1 MNSFSLSCTALIGTN
16 KTGILK
22 ADADGYYTV
31 VLGALD
37 VYNSGGAFYPEATAR
52 HLFQQSASLMRRIA
66 SGNLRGEYGHPR
78 MTPGMTM
85 DDFVNRVRDI
95 YEPHV
100 CMHIRKVTV
109 DYTTHRNERGQ
120 PIITIIGEV
129 KPSGPM
135 GPALLAQFENR
146 FEDICFSIRSLT
158 NDEFS
163 YGRINK
169 HIKLIVTWDYVN
181 EPGLANAHKW
191 NAPGLEA
198 MSDNIIGRL
207 TPMSRGGAFMGMSLT
222 EQMVLPGQLLAM
234 SKASNHS
241 AVSMESSGG
250 VSLSDFIEAM
260 QVTPEQSRP
269 RSSQW

>member
-1 MNSFSLSCTALIGTN
+1 MNSFSLSCTALNGTN
-16 KTGILK
+16 KAGTLK

-37 VYNSGGAFYPEATAR
+37 VYNSGGAFYPEASAR
-52 HLFQQSASLMRRIA
+52 HLFEQSASLMRRIA

-78 MTPGMTM
+78 MTPGMTL
-85 DDFVNRVRDI
+85 DDFVHRVRDI

-109 DYTTHRNERGQ
+109 DYTTYRNERGQ

-146 FEDICFSIRSLT
+146 FEDVCFSIRSLT

-163 YGRINK
+163 FGRVNK

-181 EPGLANAHKW
+181 EPGLASAHKW
-191 NAPGLEA
+191 NAPGLE
-198 MSDNIIGRL
+198 
-207 TPMSRGGAFMGMSLT
+207 SRKDHVSVGMEPTITGDKIVGWSLT
-222 EQMVLPGQLLAM
+222 EQMILPGQLLAM
-234 SKASNHS
+234 SQKSN
-241 AVSMESSGG
+241 ATAISMESGSG
-250 VSLSDFIEAM
+250 VSLQDLIDATTVVET
-260 QVTPEQSRP
+260 QTKP
-269 RSSQW
+269 RSAGW

>member
-1 MNSFSLSCTALIGTN
+1 MNGFSLSCTALLGTN
-16 KTGILK
+16 KAGSLK
-22 ADADGYYTV
+22 CDADGYYTV

-37 VYNSGGAFYPEATAR
+37 VFNSGGAFYPEASAK
-52 HLFQQSASLMRRIA
+52 HLFQQSSSLMRRIA

-78 MTPGMTM
+78 FQPGMTM

-109 DYTTHRNERGQ
+109 DYSTYRNERGQ
-120 PIITIIGEV
+120 PVITIIGEV

-135 GPALLAQFENR
+135 GPALKEQFENKH
-146 FEDICFSIRSLT
+146 EDVCFSIRSLT

-163 YGRINK
+163 GGRINK

-191 NAPGLEA
+191 NAPGLES
-198 MSDNIIGRL
+198 MSAE
-207 TPMSRGGAFMGMSLT
+207 PMIVGGDLVASSLA
-222 EQMVLPGQLLAM
+222 EQFILPGMLKAM
-234 SKASNHS
+234 RDRAVASG
-241 AVSMESSGG
+241 VSMESDGG
-250 VSLSDFIEAM
+250 VSMESILEAVATETT
-260 QVTPEQSRP
+260 VTRP
-269 RSSQW
+269 RSADW

>member
-1 MNSFSLSCTALIGTN
+1 MNGFSLSCTALLGTN
-16 KTGILK
+16 KAGTLK
-22 ADADGYYTV
+22 SDADGYYKV

-37 VYNSGGAFYPEATAR
+37 VFNSGGEFYPEASAR

-78 MTPGMTM
+78 FQPGMTM

-109 DYTTHRNERGQ
+109 DYTTYRNAQGQ
-120 PIITIIGEV
+120 PVITIIGEV

-135 GPALLAQFENR
+135 GPALKEQFENKH
-146 FEDICFSIRSLT
+146 EDVCFSIRSLT
-158 NDEFS
+158 NDEFTM
-163 YGRINK
+163 GRINK

-181 EPGLANAHKW
+181 EPGLAQAHKW

-198 MSDNIIGRL
+198 L
-207 TPMSRGGAFMGMSLT
+207 TEAGNDSFYAESLT
-222 EQMVLPGQLLAM
+222 ERFILPGQLLAL
-234 SKASNHS
+234 SKKQTASGISMESNGG
-241 AVSMESSGG
+241 VSMESL
-250 VSLSDFIEAM
+250 VEATTT
-260 QVTPEQSRP
+260 VTSVQRP
-269 RSSQW
+269 PSAGW